1 MDKKGKVLVGLSGG
15 VDSSVA
21 AFLLQKEGYEVI
33 GITMQMESAMAN
45 QKVIEDAA
53 LVARHLGI
61 THIVLDFHK
70 EFKEYVIQNFIWE
83 YQNGRTPNPC
93 IVCNRHVKWEALLDK
108 ADELGADYIATGH
121 YATIRQLDHGR
132 YAICNSATAAKD
144 QTYALYQLTQKQ
156 LARTLMPVG
165 VYEKDQ
171 IRQIALEAG
180 IPVATKAD
188 SQEICF
194 IPDHDYASYIEHNSD
209 VVLPKEGD
217 FVNTQG
223 EVIGRHKG
231 LVHYTVGQRKG
242 LNLSVGHPV
251 FVKEIRVKENQV
263 VICESEELF
272 TKTLHASPVFYMG
285 VERLVEPT
293 RFLAKIRYGHK
304 GQWCK
309 VTPKAD
315 GSIECEFDEPVRAVT
330 PGQSVVLY
338 QDNFVAL
345 GGVIGAVK

>member
-1 MDKKGKVLVGLSGG
+1 MEKKRKVLVGLSGG

-21 AFLLQKEGYEVI
+21 AYLLLQEGYEVI

-53 LVARHLGI
+53 LVAKHLGI
-61 THIVLDFHK
+61 THIVLVFHR
-70 EFKEYVIQNFIWE
+70 EFKEHVIQNFIQE

-93 IVCNRHVKWEALLDK
+93 IVCNRHVKWEALLEK

-121 YATIRQLDHGR
+121 YASIQKLANQR
-132 YAICNSATAAKD
+132 YAITNSATAAKD
-144 QTYALYQLTQKQ
+144 QTYVLYQLTQKQ
-156 LARTLMPVG
+156 LERTLMPVG

-171 IRQIALEAG
+171 IRQIALDAL

-194 IPDHDYASYIEHNSD
+194 IPDHDYAAYIERNSD

-217 FVNTQG
+217 FVNTKG
-223 EVIGRHKG
+223 EVLGRHKG
-231 LVHYTVGQRKG
+231 LIHYTVGQRKG

-251 FVKEIRVKENQV
+251 FVKEIKVKENQV
-263 VICESEELF
+263 VIGESNDLF
-272 TKTLHASPVFYMG
+272 TTVLQAYPVHYMG
-285 VERLVEPT
+285 IEKLIEPT

-304 GQWCK
+304 GQWCNAI
-309 VTPKAD
+309 PKED
-315 GSIECEFDEPVRAVT
+315 GSIECVFDEPVRAVT

-338 QDNFVAL
+338 QDHYVAL
-345 GGVIGAVK
+345 GGVIQ

>member
-1 MDKKGKVLVGLSGG
+1 MEKKRKVLVGLSGG

-21 AFLLQKEGYEVI
+21 AYLLLQEGYEVI

-53 LVARHLGI
+53 LVAKHLGI
-61 THIVLDFHK
+61 THIVLVFHR
-70 EFKEYVIQNFIWE
+70 EFKEHVIQNFIQE

-93 IVCNRHVKWEALLDK
+93 IVCNRHVKWEALLEK

-121 YATIRQLDHGR
+121 YASIQKLVNQR
-132 YAICNSATAAKD
+132 YAITNSATAAKD

-156 LARTLMPVG
+156 LERTLMPVG

-171 IRQIALEAG
+171 IRQIALDAL

-194 IPDHDYASYIEHNSD
+194 IPDHDYAAYIERNSD

-217 FVNTQG
+217 FVNTKG
-223 EVIGRHKG
+223 EVLGRHKG
-231 LVHYTVGQRKG
+231 LIHYTVGQRKG

-251 FVKEIRVKENQV
+251 FVKEIKVKENQV
-263 VICESEELF
+263 VIGESNDLF
-272 TKTLHASPVFYMG
+272 TTVLQAYPVHYMG
-285 VERLVEPT
+285 IEKLIEPT

-304 GQWCK
+304 GQWCNAI
-309 VTPKAD
+309 PKED
-315 GSIECEFDEPVRAVT
+315 GSIECVFDEPVRAVT

-338 QDNFVAL
+338 QDHYVAL
-345 GGVIGAVK
+345 GGVIQ